1 MLSSKSRSG
10 SSEMAPKASPFGP
23 NSKPPSPKSTKS
35 TPFSSDSSDS
45 RSAKLL
51 ERKSSAKA
59 TPSPEKR
66 STKVME
72 MQQQISQLRDELKRE
87 KEEKTLALEE
97 LTELKKRV
105 SSSDRVRV
113 LEKEVEKAK
122 QSERKMLESLVSQT
136 KQLEQTK
143 ISLEEAKLEI
153 RNLEASASS
162 ASRSSRNLQTH
173 LRNNGFSNAF
183 AGEEEIKVL
192 KNELKLATEAE
203 EKSNKAMDDLA
214 IALKEVTT
222 EANQVKGKLSVK
234 EMELENAK
242 AEAKKLKASV
252 EIMEEK
258 LRLARE
264 EAERLKLE
272 ADEAVAAWNERESG
286 FIDCMKNSE
295 DETNKL
301 KQENMKLIESQ
312 RVVREENSKLRD
324 ILKQAVSEAAVVKEE
339 LEIARNENSHLK
351 DILSEKENALQSIKQ
366 EYECIKVSEAAAQ
379 DSLKELK
386 SMLDT
391 TSTYSTKT
399 PSSVDNGSTGQPNG
413 SSTNVKSSEGTNGFQ
428 SNRWNGENSRV
439 KKGRRH
445 SIGEPAKFNGSMFDL
460 EGSLEKSTDRKFAS
474 QSNVADMRAV
484 TSMVVDEFED
494 EFDYIDRSH
503 LDGTEYS
510 AKQKKKK
517 TILRKFG
524 DIFRRKSLQRSN
536 STSFPSK

>member
-1 MLSSKSRSG
+1 
-10 SSEMAPKASPFGP
+10 
-23 NSKPPSPKSTKS
+23 
-35 TPFSSDSSDS
+35 
-45 RSAKLL
+45 
-51 ERKSSAKA
+51 
-59 TPSPEKR
+59 
-66 STKVME
+66 

-97 LTELKKRV
+97 LAELKKRV
-105 SSSDRVRV
+105 SSLDRVRV

-136 KQLEQTK
+136 KLLEQTK

-153 RNLEASASS
+153 RNLEASAFS
-162 ASRSSRNLQTH
+162 ANRSSRNLETH
-173 LRNNGFSNAF
+173 LSRNNGFFNAF

-222 EANQVKGKLSVK
+222 DANQLKGKLSVK

-242 AEAKKLKASV
+242 AEDKKSKASV

-258 LRLARE
+258 LRLARQ
-264 EAERLKLE
+264 EAERVKLE

-295 DETNKL
+295 DEINKL
-301 KQENMKLIESQ
+301 KQENTKLIESQ

-351 DILSEKENALQSIKQ
+351 DILSAKENALQCIKQ

-413 SSTNVKSSEGTNGFQ
+413 SSTNVKSSEGANGFQ

-503 LDGTEYS
+503 LDGMEYS

-536 STSFPSK
+536 STSFASK

>member
-66 STKVME
+66 STKVTE

-87 KEEKTLALEE
+87 KEEKTLTLEE
-97 LTELKKRV
+97 LTELKKRS

-173 LRNNGFSNAF
+173 LRNNGFFNAF

-222 EANQVKGKLSVK
+222 EANQVKGKLLVK

-272 ADEAVAAWNERESG
+272 ADEAVAVWNERESG

-301 KQENMKLIESQ
+301 KQENTKLIESQ

-391 TSTYSTKT
+391 TSTYSTKLIF
-399 PSSVDNGSTGQPNG
+399 GRQWSTGQPNG

-503 LDGTEYS
+503 LDGMEYS

-536 STSFPSK
+536 STSFASK